1 MYDSNIIGDN
11 LTRLELTVYTEN
23 PTAWEQY
30 LKKAIEDANIG
41 PEDYVLENSQKV
53 PYFVRLTFPK
63 TSSTKGL
70 KGLYISET
78 VVKAEPGIGLN

>member
-1 MYDSNIIGDN
+1 MYDSNIVGDN

-30 LKKAIEDANIG
+30 LKKATMDVNIAEDCDIIEN
-41 PEDYVLENSQKV
+41 PPNEPS
-53 PYFVRLTFPK
+53 FVRLTFPK
-63 TSSTKGL
+63 ASSTKGL